1 MTQAS
6 VSEISELVEY
16 LGAGFVTVLTER
28 ICIYIYVYIY
38 MWRETRNSKFDK
50 PAALTATAQTQKAR
64 TELFDEQ
71 AVSHVN
77 LQPATPSMMLKSGKS
92 FVFSA

>member
-28 ICIYIYVYIY
+28 ICIYIY

-50 PAALTATAQTQKAR
+50 PAALTATAQTP
-64 TELFDEQ
+64 E
-71 AVSHVN
+71 
-77 LQPATPSMMLKSGKS
+77 G
-92 FVFSA
+92 

>member
-28 ICIYIYVYIY
+28 ICIYIYICGGKH
-38 MWRETRNSKFDK
+38 ET
-50 PAALTATAQTQKAR
+50 
-64 TELFDEQ
+64 
-71 AVSHVN
+71 VN
-77 LQPATPSMMLKSGKS
+77 LTSRLP
-92 FVFSA
+92 